1 MARIYAGK
9 LSKVLLRWP
18 ELRLDSH
25 ECDDGHTLG
34 VAVDGGEVVV
44 EWKQNTVR
52 GALEGFW
59 HVIDASC
66 GVRPI
71 VSLRSRFFTT
81 SSYPS
86 AAAGPSTPRSRV
98 RRTTRQTTTRAQI
111 SELLRWRTKP
121 ATRYK
126 YSVIDGAGTLPQNI
140 P

>member
-1 MARIYAGK
+1 MTRIYAGE

-18 ELRLDSH
+18 ELRLDGH
-25 ECDDGHTLG
+25 DCDDGRTLG
-34 VAVDGGEVVV
+34 VAVDSGEVVV

-86 AAAGPSTPRSRV
+86 AAAGPSTPLSRV
-98 RRTTRQTTTRAQI
+98 RRTTRKTT
-111 SELLRWRTKP
+111 P
-121 ATRYK
+121 AH
-126 YSVIDGAGTLPQNI
+126 
-140 P
+140 